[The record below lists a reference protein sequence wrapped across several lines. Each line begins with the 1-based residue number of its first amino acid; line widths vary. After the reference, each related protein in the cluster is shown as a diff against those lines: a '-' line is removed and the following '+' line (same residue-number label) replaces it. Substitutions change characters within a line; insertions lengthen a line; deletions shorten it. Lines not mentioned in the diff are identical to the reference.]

1 MFIWRCVL
9 KIRDAI
15 WIIPICGFYIA
26 ATEKDPGLF
35 IASLG
40 ISLLLLGLVLIPGYL
55 ASEREKRDYERW
67 VELQREKEV
76 REAERGVEPKKRFYV
91 YHCSTCKIHIVDK
104 DAKFCKHCGD
114 RLKKLLG

>member
-1 MFIWRCVL
+1 MLIWRCVL

-35 IASLG
+35 VASLG

-55 ASEREKRDYERW
+55 ASEREKHDYESW
-67 VELQREKEV
+67 VKQQREKEA
-76 REAERGVEPKKRFYV
+76 REAERGVNPKKRTYV
-91 YHCSTCKIHIVDK
+91 YYCSSCKKYIVENDV
-104 DAKFCKHCGD
+104 KFCKHCGD
-114 RLKKLLG
+114 GLQKF